1 MYRWDKKCPHE
12 SEKAYG
18 YAITFFELGYNRNV
32 AEVRRK
38 HNNDI
43 SYSKLMEYYHK
54 YHWVE
59 RAEDYDNFRNEKR
72 KLLLE
77 EESDEYFKKRRKA
90 FNSYDEIIDTIMAEL
105 TRQILDGEIEIT
117 EATNSIRL
125 LTDSII
131 SLDKFH
137 LRLLGE
143 PTELTDVI
151 RTSQDIVVNDT
162 ETPDILSD
170 DFLGN
175 ELSILKKIVESK
187 D

>member
-1 MYRWDKKCPHE
+1 MYRWDEKCPHE

-18 YAITFFELGYNRNV
+18 YAITYFELGYNRNV
-32 AEVRRK
+32 AEVRRQ

-54 YHWVE
+54 YHWEE
-59 RAEDYDNFRNEKR
+59 RANDFDVFRNEKR
-72 KLLLE
+72 TFLLK
-77 EESDEYFKKRRKA
+77 EESDEYFKKRREA

-117 EATNSIRL
+117 EAGNTIRI

-137 LRLLGE
+137 LRLLNE
-143 PTELTDVI
+143 PTELTDVLRTQQEI
-151 RTSQDIVVNDT
+151 RVEDT

-170 DFLGN
+170 EFMEN
-175 ELSILKKIVESK
+175 ELDVLKKIVDK